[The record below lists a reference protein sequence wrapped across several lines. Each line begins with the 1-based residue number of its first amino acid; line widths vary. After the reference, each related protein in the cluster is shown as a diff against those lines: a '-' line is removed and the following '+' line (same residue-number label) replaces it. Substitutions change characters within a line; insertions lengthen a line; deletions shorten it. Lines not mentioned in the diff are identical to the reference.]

1 MVGLRR
7 LVAVPLVAV
16 AVLGTAACGDDDDAA
31 EDAATT
37 TTSAAEPELA
47 AGTVEEL
54 ISFDITARENS
65 EGLAVDDNGDLY
77 ISLAP
82 LGKIV
87 RVRDGETTT
96 EDVGTVTIGAQDF
109 GTLGVALDG
118 DDVLT
123 AVQSTTA
130 GGIWRI
136 PKAGGEA
143 ERIPGTEEIGFAND
157 VDVDEDGTIWVA
169 SSVEGTD
176 EAGANLGAVW
186 RIADDTVDRWLVD
199 PIVGGTGE
207 SPLPAPIGANGITV
221 RDGTVYVSVTEKG
234 QIVAIPIGADGAA
247 GTPTVWAEGPEL
259 GGADGITFDDAGN
272 LYVASIGQSQIVRV
286 DKDDKALTII
296 AADEDGLDYPSTV
309 KFGAGQYEG
318 DLLALNFAVGEQL
331 GDTTVEGPGLL
342 RIPAA

>member
-7 LVAVPLVAV
+7 LAAVPLIAL
-16 AVLGTAACGDDDDAA
+16 AVLTAGCGDDDDAA

-37 TTSAAEPELA
+37 TSGAPEPKLA

-54 ISFDITARENS
+54 IHFDIEARENS

-77 ISLAP
+77 ISLSP

-130 GGIWRI
+130 GGVWRF
-136 PKAGGEA
+136 PKAGGEG

-157 VDVDEDGTIWVA
+157 VDVDDDGTIWVA

-176 EAGANLGAVW
+176 DAGANLGAVW
-186 RIADDTVDRWLVD
+186 RIADGEVERWLAD
-199 PIVGGTGE
+199 PIIGGTGE
-207 SPLPAPIGANGITV
+207 SPLPAPIGANGIAV
-221 RDGTVYVSVTEKG
+221 RNDTVYVSVTEKG
-234 QIVAIPIGADGAA
+234 QIVAIPISEDDTAGA
-247 GTPTVWAEGPEL
+247 PEVWAQGPEL

-272 LYVASIGQSQIVRV
+272 LYVASIGQSQIVRI
-286 DKDDKALTII
+286 DKDDKAITIV
-296 AADEDGLDYPSTV
+296 ATDEDGLDYPSTV

-331 GDTTVEGPGLL
+331 GGTTVEGPGLL